1 MAFIW
6 FVFYFRLIWSVLPRP
21 GATMDFLRRSIRP
34 KPDLYG
40 PFWVCVTLIF
50 SVAISG
56 KITNIVMGT
65 KKQSQTRFWD
75 SVFPI
80 ILPRLYHLIIQEMLH
95 NTCKQPFRQIQL
107 QDFGGTTT
115 FIR

>member
-6 FVFYFRLIWSVLPRP
+6 HFFDFRLLWSVLPRP

-56 KITNIVMGT
+56 KITNIVMHT
-65 KKQSQTRFWD
+65 KKQRFRI
-75 SVFPI
+75 PCMM
-80 ILPRLYHLIIQEMLH
+80 LPLLYHLITQEMLP

-107 QDFGGTTT
+107 QDFAGTMT

>member
-6 FVFYFRLIWSVLPRP
+6 HLFDFRLLWSVLPRP

-56 KITNIVMGT
+56 KITNIVMVT
-65 KKQSQTRFWD
+65 KKQSQRFRI
-75 SVFPI
+75 PCMM
-80 ILPRLYHLIIQEMLH
+80 LPLLYPLIIQEMWH
-95 NTCKQPFRQIQL
+95 NTCKQPFSQIQL
-107 QDFGGTTT
+107 QDFAGTMT